1 LARGHLGR
9 SAINVGGAWQG
20 LFSTGMVARRRRAR
34 KSAENKIQVEKSGLR
49 Y

>member
-1 LARGHLGR
+1 MWVERGK
-9 SAINVGGAWQG
+9 G